1 MYNKR
6 TNSTHVIHDTMA
18 TVSDELRITVRFA
31 PILAEKMENAVEN
44 GGYSHLSEY
53 IREAVREKVE
63 RSQKV
68 AA

>member
-1 MYNKR
+1 
-6 TNSTHVIHDTMA
+6 MA